1 MTITSYADSA
11 LSLLPPVI
19 AILLA
24 ILTRKV
30 LVSLGVGILVGV
42 LLLTQWSLMDSGAY
56 LAQKVSGLFWEA
68 GSDSFWQGGQL
79 NRWNLFVLGFLVL
92 LGMITALITASGA
105 ARAFAEWAK
114 RGIRKRRDAKMLTML
129 LGIVIF
135 IDDYFNSLVV
145 GSISRP
151 LTDRY
156 YISRAKLAYLL
167 DSTAAPV
174 CVISPV
180 SSWGAYII
188 ALIGGILASHGVS
201 DIGHL
206 AAFVEMI
213 PMNFYAIFAL
223 LMLFMVAYFEL
234 DIGPMRRHEQAA
246 RRGELFDEAK
256 GNPPGASMELTE
268 ADSGKVLGLFLP
280 IGMLVIAT
288 VYFMVSSG
296 AAALAANELPFSLIG
311 AFEQTDVASSLFYG
325 ACCGLLM
332 TLALVLLQRLA
343 LNVVGQALWIG
354 AKSMLPAIY
363 ILLFAWTISGVIGA
377 LETGKY
383 MASLTSGNIPF
394 ELLPAVLFILAGLT
408 AFATGTSWG
417 TFGIMLPIAADM
429 AMGTHQAMMLPMMAA
444 VLSGSVFG
452 DHCSPISD
460 TTILSSTGASC
471 HHIDHVMTQLP
482 YSVLVALMSIC
493 GYLVMGYSNSVWWG
507 LATCA
512 ALFVVSII
520 WLRRHSAQP

>member
-11 LSLLPPVI
+11 LSILPPTI
-19 AILLA
+19 AIVLA
-24 ILTRKV
+24 IVTRKV
-30 LVSLGVGILVGV
+30 LVSLGVGILAGI
-42 LLLTQWSLMDSGAY
+42 LLLNQWSIIDSGSY
-56 LAQKVSGLFWEA
+56 LATKVSGLFWTA
-68 GSDSFWQGGQL
+68 GPEHFWQGGAA
-79 NRWNLFVLGFLVL
+79 NSWNLYVLGFLIL
-92 LGMITALITASGA
+92 LGMITALITTSGA
-105 ARAFAEWAK
+105 ARAFAEWGK
-114 RGIRKRRDAKMLTML
+114 QHIRKRRDAKMLTMF
-129 LGIVIF
+129 LGVVIF

-188 ALIGGILASHGVS
+188 ALIGGILATHGID

-206 AAFVEMI
+206 AAFVEMV

-223 LMLFMVAYFEL
+223 LLLFMVAYFEL
-234 DIGPMRRHEQAA
+234 DIGPMKRHEQAA
-246 RRGELFDEAK
+246 RRGQLFDETK
-256 GNPPGASMELTE
+256 GNPPGAAVELSE
-268 ADSGKVLGLFLP
+268 ADGGKVRGLFLP
-280 IGMLVIAT
+280 IGVLVGAT
-288 VYFMVSSG
+288 IYFMLSSG
-296 AAALAANELPFSLIG
+296 ANALADKGLTFSWIG

-325 ACCGLLM
+325 ACAGLLM
-332 TLALVLLQRLA
+332 TLVLAFAQRLPLA
-343 LNVVGQALWIG
+343 SIANALWVG

-383 MASLTSGNIPF
+383 MASLASGNIPF
-394 ELLPAVLFILAGLT
+394 ALLPAALFILAGLT

-429 AMGTHQAMMLPMMAA
+429 AMGSHASMLLPMMAA

-471 HHIDHVMTQLP
+471 HHIDHVTTQLP
-482 YSVLVALMSIC
+482 YALLVAVLSVG
-493 GYLVMGYSNSVWWG
+493 GYLVMGFTDSVAAG
-507 LATCA
+507 LATCS
-512 ALFVVSII
+512 ALFIVALF
-520 WLRRHSAQP
+520 WLKARSSR